1 MPNMGDVAK
10 KIWILDDDKSI
21 RWVLQK
27 ALEKN
32 NFTVTSFSNSNE
44 AINHFNHDMPD
55 LIISDIKMPG
65 ESGLQFLEKV
75 KTKFPNIPIIIM
87 TAFSDLD
94 SAVDSYAF
102 GAYEYLPKPFDIED
116 ALKIINSA
124 FKTSGEQND
133 VFATNNHIIG
143 NSPVMQNVFK
153 QIGKLSKSEAS
164 ILITGE
170 SGTGKELVAKAIHDN
185 SSRKNKPFIALN
197 AAAIPED
204 LLESELFGYEKG
216 AFTGAIASKKGY
228 FEEANEGTLFL
239 DEIADMPLDLQAK
252 ILRVLNDGIYQKLGS
267 STPIKSNVR
276 IITATHQNLNEK
288 INEEKFREDL
298 FHRLNVISIKLPPLR
313 ERADDILLLS
323 KYFLSMSAKEL
334 NTSTKFLNEE
344 TQNYFKKLSWT
355 GNIRQLRNI
364 CHWLTVMSPGKEV
377 GISDLPAE
385 IIKENVNSNHTGQW
399 DQILKNIISNDI
411 ENKDSNIFERYVGLT
426 EKILI
431 ETALENCNGKKIKA
445 ASILGIGRNTIT
457 RKIIELDIFN
467 KIDRG

>member
-1 MPNMGDVAK
+1 MDKTSK

-32 NFTVTSFSNSNE
+32 GYVVTSFSNTNE

-75 KTKFPNIPIIIM
+75 KTKFTSIPIIIM

-102 GAYEYLPKPFDIED
+102 GAYEYLPKPFDIDE
-116 ALKIINSA
+116 ALKIITSA
-124 FKTSGEQND
+124 FTTSNPDED
-133 VFATNNHIIG
+133 DFNNNNQIIG
-143 NSPVMQNVFK
+143 NSPVMQNLFK
-153 QIGKLSKSEAS
+153 QIGKLSKSDAS

-185 SSRKNKPFIALN
+185 SNRKNKVFIALN
-197 AAAIPED
+197 SAAIPKD

-216 AFTGAIASKKGY
+216 AFTGAVNSKKGY

-252 ILRVLNDGIYQKLGS
+252 LLRVLNDGVFQKLGS
-267 STPIKSNVR
+267 STPIKTNVR
-276 IITATHQNLNEK
+276 IIAATHQNLLQK
-288 INEEKFREDL
+288 IDEQYFREDL
-298 FHRLNVISIKLPPLR
+298 YHRLNVISIKLPALR
-313 ERADDILLLS
+313 ERGDDILLLS
-323 KYFLSMSAKEL
+323 NYFLKQSAKDL
-334 NTSTKFLNEE
+334 NTAAKFLNEE
-344 TQNYFKKLSWT
+344 TQNYFRKLNWT

-377 GISDLPAE
+377 GVSDLPAE
-385 IIKENVNSNHTGQW
+385 ILKENVYLNHSGQW
-399 DQILKNIISNDI
+399 DEILSNLIRDDIS
-411 ENKDSNIFERYVGLT
+411 KKVPNIFEKYINLLEKVLIKTALT
-426 EKILI
+426 ENK
-431 ETALENCNGKKIKA
+431 NKKVQA
-445 ASILGIGRNTIT
+445 ATVLGIGRNTIT
-457 RKIIELDIFN
+457 RKIDELDI
-467 KIDRG
+467 

>member
-1 MPNMGDVAK
+1 MGELAK

-44 AINHFNHDMPD
+44 AINHFNHDLPD

-124 FKTSGEQND
+124 FKTSGEQED
-133 VFATNNHIIG
+133 AFATNNQIIG

-185 SSRKNKPFIALN
+185 SNRKDKPFIALN
-197 AAAIPED
+197 AAAIPKD

-216 AFTGAIASKKGY
+216 AFTGAISSKKGY

-252 ILRVLNDGIYQKLGS
+252 LLRVLNDGVFQKLGS
-267 STPIKSNVR
+267 SSPIKSNVR
-276 IITATHQNLNEK
+276 IIAATHQNLSDR

-298 FHRLNVISIKLPPLR
+298 FHRLNVISIELPPLR
-313 ERADDILLLS
+313 
-323 KYFLSMSAKEL
+323 
-334 NTSTKFLNEE
+334 
-344 TQNYFKKLSWT
+344 
-355 GNIRQLRNI
+355 
-364 CHWLTVMSPGKEV
+364 
-377 GISDLPAE
+377 
-385 IIKENVNSNHTGQW
+385 
-399 DQILKNIISNDI
+399 
-411 ENKDSNIFERYVGLT
+411 
-426 EKILI
+426 
-431 ETALENCNGKKIKA
+431 
-445 ASILGIGRNTIT
+445 
-457 RKIIELDIFN
+457 
-467 KIDRG
+467 DR

>member
-1 MPNMGDVAK
+1 MDKTSK

-32 NFTVTSFSNSNE
+32 GYVVTSFSNTNE

-75 KTKFPNIPIIIM
+75 KTKFTSIPIIIM

-102 GAYEYLPKPFDIED
+102 GAYEYLPKPFDIDE
-116 ALKIINSA
+116 ALKIITSA
-124 FKTSGEQND
+124 FTTSNPDED
-133 VFATNNHIIG
+133 DFNNNNQIIG
-143 NSPVMQNVFK
+143 NSPVMQNLFK
-153 QIGKLSKSEAS
+153 QIGKLSKSDAS

-185 SSRKNKPFIALN
+185 SNRKNKVFIALN
-197 AAAIPED
+197 SAAIPKD

-216 AFTGAIASKKGY
+216 AFTGAVNSKKGY

-252 ILRVLNDGIYQKLGS
+252 LLRVLNDGVFQKLGS
-267 STPIKSNVR
+267 STPIKTNVR
-276 IITATHQNLNEK
+276 IIAATHQNLLQK
-288 INEEKFREDL
+288 IDEQYFREDL
-298 FHRLNVISIKLPPLR
+298 YHRLNVISIKLPALR
-313 ERADDILLLS
+313 ERGDDILLLS
-323 KYFLSMSAKEL
+323 NYFLKQSAKDL
-334 NTSTKFLNEE
+334 NTPAKFLNEE
-344 TQNYFKKLSWT
+344 TQNYFRKLNWT

-377 GISDLPAE
+377 GVSDLPAE
-385 IIKENVNSNHTGQW
+385 ILKENVYLNHSGQW
-399 DQILKNIISNDI
+399 DEILSNMIREDISKKVPNV
-411 ENKDSNIFERYVGLT
+411 FEKYINLL

-431 ETALENCNGKKIKA
+431 QTALNENKNKKIQA
-445 ASILGIGRNTIT
+445 ATALGIGRNTIS
-457 RKIIELDIFN
+457 RKIDELDI
-467 KIDRG
+467 

>member
-1 MPNMGDVAK
+1 MGELTK
-10 KIWILDDDKSI
+10 KVWILDDDKSI

-27 ALEKN
+27 TLEKN
-32 NFTVTSFSNSNE
+32 YFTVTSFSNSNE

-94 SAVDSYAF
+94 SAVDSFAF
-102 GAYEYLPKPFDIED
+102 GAYEYLPKPFDIDD

-124 FKTSGEQND
+124 FKTSGEQED
-133 VFATNNHIIG
+133 AFATNNQIIG
-143 NSPVMQNVFK
+143 NSPVMQSVFK

-185 SSRKNKPFIALN
+185 SHQKDNPFIALN
-197 AAAIPED
+197 SAAIPKD

-216 AFTGAIASKKGY
+216 AFTGAITSKKGY
-228 FEEANEGTLFL
+228 FEEANGGTLFL

-252 ILRVLNDGIYQKLGS
+252 LLRVLNDGVFQKLGS
-267 STPIKSNVR
+267 SSPVKSNVR
-276 IITATHQNLNEK
+276 IIAATHQNLTEK
-288 INEEKFREDL
+288 INQQKFREDL

-313 ERADDILLLS
+313 ERDNDILLLS
-323 KYFLSMSAKEL
+323 KYFLSQSAKEL
-334 NTSTKFLNEE
+334 NTSVKFLNEE
-344 TQNYFKKLSWT
+344 TQNYFKKLNWT

-364 CHWLTVMSPGKEV
+364 CHWLTVMSPGKEI

-385 IIKENVNSNHTGQW
+385 IIKENVYINHTGQW
-399 DQILKNIISNDI
+399 DQILKNIISHDI
-411 ENKDSNIFERYVGLT
+411 ENNDRNLFERYVGLM
-426 EKILI
+426 EKVLI
-431 ETALENCNGKKIKA
+431 EAALEKSNGKKIKA
-445 ASILGIGRNTIT
+445 AKTLGIGRNTIT
-457 RKIIELDIFN
+457 RKILDLNIISN
-467 KIDRG
+467 KD

>member
-1 MPNMGDVAK
+1 MGNLSK

-32 NFTVTSFSNSNE
+32 NFSVTAFSNSNE

-75 KTKFPNIPIIIM
+75 KSKFNDIPIIIM

-102 GAYEYLPKPFDIED
+102 GAYEYLPKPFDIDE
-116 ALKIINSA
+116 AIKIIQSA
-124 FKTSGEQND
+124 FKSSSGSEEDFSNSSQ
-133 VFATNNHIIG
+133 IIG
-143 NSPVMQNVFK
+143 NSAVMQNLFK
-153 QIGKLSKSEAS
+153 QIGKLSKSDAS

-185 SSRKNKPFIALN
+185 SKRNDKPFIALN
-197 AAAIPED
+197 SAAIPKD

-216 AFTGAIASKKGY
+216 AFTGAANSKKGY
-228 FEEANEGTLFL
+228 FEEADDGTLFL

-252 ILRVLNDGIYQKLGS
+252 LLRVLNDGVFQKLGS
-267 STPIKSNVR
+267 STPIKTNVR
-276 IITATHQNLNEK
+276 IIAATHQNLLQK
-288 INEEKFREDL
+288 INEQYFREDL
-298 FHRLNVISIKLPPLR
+298 YHRLNVISIKLPALR
-313 ERADDILLLS
+313 ERGDDILLLS
-323 KYFLSMSAKEL
+323 NYFLKQSAKDL
-334 NTSTKFLNEE
+334 NTAAKFLNEE
-344 TQNYFKKLSWT
+344 TQNYFRKLNWT

-377 GISDLPAE
+377 GVSDLPAE
-385 IIKENVNSNHTGQW
+385 ILKENVYLNHSGQW
-399 DQILKNIISNDI
+399 DEILSNLIRDDIS
-411 ENKDSNIFERYVGLT
+411 KKVPNIFEKYINLLEKVLIKTALT
-426 EKILI
+426 ENK
-431 ETALENCNGKKIKA
+431 NKKVQA
-445 ASILGIGRNTIT
+445 ATVLGIGRNTIS
-457 RKIIELDIFN
+457 RKIDELDI
-467 KIDRG
+467 

>member
-1 MPNMGDVAK
+1 MGELTK
-10 KIWILDDDKSI
+10 KVWILDDDKSI

-27 ALEKN
+27 TLEKN

-94 SAVDSYAF
+94 SAVDSFAF
-102 GAYEYLPKPFDIED
+102 GAYEYLPKPFDIDD

-124 FKTSGEQND
+124 FKTSGEQED
-133 VFATNNHIIG
+133 AFATNNQIIG
-143 NSPVMQNVFK
+143 NSPVMQSVFK

-185 SSRKNKPFIALN
+185 SHQKDNPFIALN
-197 AAAIPED
+197 SAAIPKD

-216 AFTGAIASKKGY
+216 AFTGAITSKKGY
-228 FEEANEGTLFL
+228 FEEANGGTLFL

-252 ILRVLNDGIYQKLGS
+252 LLRVLNDGVFQKLGS
-267 STPIKSNVR
+267 SSPVKSNVR
-276 IITATHQNLNEK
+276 IIAATHQNLTEK
-288 INEEKFREDL
+288 INQQKFREDL

-313 ERADDILLLS
+313 ERDNDILLLS
-323 KYFLSMSAKEL
+323 KYFLSQSAKEL
-334 NTSTKFLNEE
+334 NTSVKFLNEE
-344 TQNYFKKLSWT
+344 TQNYFKKLNWT

-364 CHWLTVMSPGKEV
+364 CHWLTVMSPGKEI

-385 IIKENVNSNHTGQW
+385 IIKENVYINHTGQW
-399 DQILKNIISNDI
+399 DQILKNIISHDI
-411 ENKDSNIFERYVGLT
+411 ENNDRNLFERYVGLM
-426 EKILI
+426 EKVLI
-431 ETALENCNGKKIKA
+431 EAALEKSNGKKIKA
-445 ASILGIGRNTIT
+445 AKTLGIGRNTIT
-457 RKIIELDIFN
+457 RKILDLNIISN
-467 KIDRG
+467 KD